1 MNDLSQIEQGAKTTY
16 RPFDLSGFDLSH
28 ICSEAELQAIASRLQ
43 RSNWECLQ
51 VTAPRLLEPLLA
63 VATLSGVSIE
73 VAKLSIAALLWRT
86 SKSKTPCWSW
96 SEAQWLELLNS
107 SSGSRVYLAAVAY
120 HLSGFRSFKK
130 VKKFRQPALYASA
143 IFGYSIFMAEQSR
156 LTQVLHSQGY
166 AQQNLDQFLSN
177 SLGTLM
183 LENGDPR
190 LDSFTEDLLRCGQA
204 HRRENVARAIG
215 KISRGL
221 AAMGIIDHPLH
232 MRGYVGWR
240 EKSIEGVS
248 FQWVEWCRRWRDTST
263 LRPRTRE
270 SNYSLILRAGLWLS
284 QTAPHITSPSDWEMS
299 TCADFIAAVDRMVIG
314 EWSLESAPAKRLPGQ
329 GLPIAA
335 NSKKCFLHA
344 MRRFFIDVE
353 LWGWCRLRFSPR
365 YHLATP
371 RTTAFSS
378 GVNPRVIDDSIWL
391 KLIWASLHL
400 EQEDLL
406 SEIHYPLS
414 MIKAMA
420 VIWTHAGLR
429 SNEIIRLA
437 RGCAHAQDNDIAHDD
452 GSLIKA
458 GTLCY
463 LDIPASKTFKEFVKP
478 VAVVV
483 KACVDAWLLERP
495 EYQAPLLDERTG
507 ERVEYLFQY
516 RGKRMG
522 TSILNKTII
531 PILCAKA
538 GVGLQDS
545 RGQITS
551 HRGRASAVT
560 ALANVPQGMSLIEL
574 MQWSGHSS
582 PTSTMHYIR
591 ICPTKLAASFV
602 KADQMSHMVSL
613 LIDHDVIAR
622 HSDEP
627 YAFYDLGDSYC
638 ANPFWSRCPHRMACA
653 GCDFNLPKASAR
665 AQALES
671 KVSIGRYLEAVP
683 LTIDERAIVEGD
695 LEKLDSLIRKL
706 DNVPTLDGRTPN
718 EIEMKKG

>member
-1 MNDLSQIEQGAKTTY
+1 MNDLSQIKPQTETTY
-16 RPFDLSGFDLSH
+16 QPFDVSRFELSP
-28 ICSEAELQAIASRLQ
+28 ICSDAELQAIASRLQ
-43 RSNWECLQ
+43 RSNWERLKI
-51 VTAPRLLEPLLA
+51 TAPRLLDPLLEI
-63 VATLSGVSIE
+63 VTLCGVSTE

-86 SKSKTPCWSW
+86 SKTQTPCWSW
-96 SEAQWLELLNS
+96 SENQWLDLLNS
-107 SSGSRVYLAAVAY
+107 SSGSRVYLVAVAY
-120 HLSGFRSFKK
+120 YLGDFRLFRQ
-130 VKKFRQPALYASA
+130 VKKFRQPALYAAA
-143 IFGYSIFMAEQSR
+143 IFGRSIFMAEHAR
-156 LTQVLHSQGY
+156 LTNVLHSQGY

-177 SLGTLM
+177 VLGALM

-190 LDSFTEDLLRCGQA
+190 LDLFTEDLLRRGQA

-215 KISRGL
+215 KVSRGL
-221 AAMGIIDHPLH
+221 AAMGIIENPLR
-232 MRGYVGWR
+232 MLGYVGWR
-240 EKSIEGVS
+240 EKSFEGVDP
-248 FQWVEWCRRWRDTST
+248 QWVQWCRRWRDTST
-263 LRPRTRE
+263 LRPKTRE
-270 SNYSLILRAGLWLS
+270 SNYSLILRAGLWLNRTTP
-284 QTAPHITSPSDWEMS
+284 QITSPPDWEMS
-299 TCADFIAAVDRMVIG
+299 TCADFISAVDRMAVG
-314 EWSLESAPAKRLPGQ
+314 EWSLESAPARRPPGLGQ
-329 GLPIAA
+329 PIAA
-335 NSKKCFLHA
+335 NSKKSFLHA

-371 RTTAFSS
+371 RTIAFN
-378 GVNPRVIDDSIWL
+378 GGINPRVIDDSTWL

-400 EQEDLL
+400 EREDLL

-437 RGCAHAQDNDIAHDD
+437 QGCAHAQDNDIVHDD

-458 GTLCY
+458 GTLYY

-478 VAVVV
+478 VAAVV
-483 KACVDAWLLERP
+483 KTHIDAWLHERP
-495 EYQAPLLDERTG
+495 HSQAPLLDERAG

-531 PILCAKA
+531 PIICAKA

-574 MQWSGHSS
+574 MQWPGHSS

-591 ICPTKLAASFV
+591 IRPTKLAASFV
-602 KADQMSHMVSL
+602 KADQMSHMVTL
-613 LIDHDVIAR
+613 LIDHEVIAR
-622 HSDEP
+622 QSGEP
-627 YAFYDLGDSYC
+627 YTFYDLGDSYC
-638 ANPFWSRCPHRMACA
+638 TNPFWSTCPHRMACV

-665 AQALES
+665 ARALENKAS
-671 KVSIGRYLEAVP
+671 VRQYLDTVP
-683 LTIDERAIVEGD
+683 LSADERVIVEGD
-695 LEKLDSLIRKL
+695 VEKLEGFIRKM
-706 DNVPTLDGRTPN
+706 DGVPALDGQTPS
-718 EIEMKKG
+718 EIKRQR